1 MLLLNQE
8 IQISSTDLLAW
19 NDGFQDCLYNL
30 DISYASE
37 EAIKFA
43 DYCTEIICYNAYS
56 ASCDLARE
64 RGKYSSYDGSLWSKG
79 ILPLDSLDL
88 LESEREVL
96 WMLIKHL
103 V

>member
-1 MLLLNQE
+1 MRMLDNVIDINFYAVAKSRNSNLKHRPVGLGMM
-8 IQISSTDLLAW
+8 
-19 NDGFQDCLYNL
+19 GFQDCLYNL

-79 ILPLDSLDL
+79 IF
-88 LESEREVL
+88 
-96 WMLIKHL
+96 H
-103 V
+103 